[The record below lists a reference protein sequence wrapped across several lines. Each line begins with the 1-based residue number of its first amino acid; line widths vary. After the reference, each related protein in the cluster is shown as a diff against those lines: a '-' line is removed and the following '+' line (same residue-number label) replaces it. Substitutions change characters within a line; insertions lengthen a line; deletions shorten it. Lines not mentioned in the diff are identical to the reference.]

1 MADSLE
7 ARLAALEARVRTIDD
22 IQEIEALVQRW
33 NDSCIG
39 GYGGIQTH
47 RVDEAVELFTEDGGI
62 EAGDLTARGGAPSGR
77 DELRE
82 YLGAY
87 QGDESLIPRVFQ
99 LTTNHVTHV
108 DGDTATQTSDL
119 VCAMIMKGEPVIF
132 FGTYMNDFARTAD
145 GWRIKKIRMTP
156 AFRVPVDDI
165 AVAAANPDW
174 LDSGFVKTGSST

>member
-7 ARLAALEARVRTIDD
+7 ARLAALEVQVRTIDD
-22 IQEIEALVQRW
+22 IRAVEDVLQAW
-33 NDSCIG
+33 NNTCTGGFEGIG
-39 GYGGIQTH
+39 TH
-47 RVDEAVELFTEDGGI
+47 RVEEAVALFTKDGSI
-62 EAGDLTARGGAPSGR
+62 EARDLTARGGAPVGH

-87 QGDESLIPRVFQ
+87 EGEDSLIPRVFQ
-99 LTTNHVTHV
+99 MTTNHVTTV
-108 DGDTATQTSDL
+108 DGDTAHQTSDL
-119 VCAMIMKGEPVIF
+119 ICAMVMKGEPVIF
-132 FGTYMNDFARTAD
+132 FGTYVNDFVRTAD

-174 LDSGFVKTGSST
+174 LDSGFVRSATT